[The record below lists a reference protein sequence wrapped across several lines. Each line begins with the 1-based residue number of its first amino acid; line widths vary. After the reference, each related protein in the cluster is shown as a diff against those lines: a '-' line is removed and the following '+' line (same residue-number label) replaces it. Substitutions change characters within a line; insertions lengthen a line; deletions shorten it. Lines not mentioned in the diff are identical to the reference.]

1 MNLLAFFYNECI
13 RVAEF
18 VALASPDVLFAANIS
33 AGSNLATLLR
43 FVWFYISCLFP
54 EVYLEWLFYEPLV
67 TFLDVYV
74 TVFCFIVFLAILEDT
89 GWAAGL
95 VLFLTKV
102 IEDFLLRDA
111 AVLVCLTI
119 LFYTPVLL
127 WEEEAAIDDSFIML
141 WEFPQSVPP
150 MLLLLNYLAVSL
162 PSLQLSSKVRLPSI
176 FFLDTSILGVLGI

>member
-67 TFLDVYV
+67 TILDEYVYV

-111 AVLVCLTI
+111 AVLVCLII
-119 LFYTPVLL
+119 LF
-127 WEEEAAIDDSFIML
+127 
-141 WEFPQSVPP
+141 
-150 MLLLLNYLAVSL
+150 
-162 PSLQLSSKVRLPSI
+162 
-176 FFLDTSILGVLGI
+176 